1 VISRADGTASRPTR
15 AIRHSQDQGVFS
27 EEETHD
33 LQILGNRLR
42 LLRIVSKRPSDV
54 SATPPPFARSA
65 ALTYG
70 TQIVAAFLSL
80 LSVLI
85 VARALGAEG
94 RGNVAFLTAITFLTA
109 NLATFGLQEAN
120 ANFAASD
127 PRARPALATNS
138 VLLSLVLGGAAIA
151 VLSGLI
157 ALVPAVAGESDPTL
171 RWMAFAFIPAILLQI
186 LLRFLVQADY
196 GFVVTNTAFL
206 LAPALNVL
214 GNGLFYAFGILSV
227 GTAIGWWLAGQMLE
241 TVILAWYVQH
251 RLAGFGRPDPALARR
266 AFRFGARAH
275 PGRIMLLG
283 NYRLDQWLLGAIA
296 GPRELGVYSVA
307 VAWAEALW
315 YLPTALAFVQRP
327 DLVRAAREE
336 AARLAARVFRAA
348 ILITALF
355 GLVMFAAAPILC
367 VVIFGDE
374 FRDSV
379 GMLRILVVAS
389 LGVTAIKLLGSA
401 LVARGSPGLQSLAIG
416 AGFVCSV
423 ALDIALIPPFGGT
436 GAAVAAALA
445 HTAAGLVVATIF
457 IRTLDAR
464 ASDLVPRTGDVAWFV
479 GRLRER
485 FGAGGRT
492 AAPSQPDAN
501 PAHGHADPVRDVKD
515 HEGRDHARQQAE
527 ALAARTDGAH
537 AEDEGADEVDGE
549 LEREEDA
556 RGSAEGGERA

>member
-1 VISRADGTASRPTR
+1 M
-15 AIRHSQDQGVFS
+15 
-27 EEETHD
+27 
-33 LQILGNRLR
+33 
-42 LLRIVSKRPSDV
+42 SKRPNNEAA
-54 SATPPPFARSA
+54 ATPPAFARSA
-65 ALTYG
+65 VLTYG
-70 TQIVAAFLSL
+70 TQVSAAFLSL

-120 ANFAASD
+120 ANLAASE
-127 PRARPALATNS
+127 PRIRRALASNS

-157 ALVPAVAGESDPTL
+157 ALVPDVAGESDPTL

-186 LLRFLVQADY
+186 FLRFLVLADY
-196 GFVVTNTAFL
+196 GFAVTNTAYL
-206 LAPALNVL
+206 LAPALNVV

-227 GTAIGWWLAGQMLE
+227 GTAVGWWLAGQTLE
-241 TVILAWYVQH
+241 TVLLVWYVQR
-251 RLAGFGRPDPALARR
+251 RLAGFGRPDLALARR
-266 AFRFGARAH
+266 ALAFGVRAH

-296 GPRELGVYSVA
+296 GSRELGVYSVA

-315 YLPTALAFVQRP
+315 YLPTALVLRP
-327 DLVRAAREE
+327 EAGSGPGRTGRGGAAGR
-336 AARLAARVFRAA
+336 ARLPRRHPHHG
-348 ILITALF
+348 ALR
-355 GLVMFAAAPILC
+355 LVMFAAAPILC
-367 VVIFGDE
+367 TVIFGDE

-389 LGVTAIKLLGSA
+389 LGVTTIKLLGSA

-423 ALDIALIPPFGGT
+423 VLDIVLIPPFGGT

-457 IRTLDAR
+457 IRTLGAR
-464 ASDLVPRTGDVAWFV
+464 ASDLVPRPSDVAWFV
-479 GRLRER
+479 GRLRKR
-485 FGAGGRT
+485 FGAGGRI
-492 AAPSQPDAN
+492 AAPPPEPDSG
-501 PAHGHADPVRDVKD
+501 PAGSHPDPIRDVED
-515 HEGRDHARQQAE
+515 HEGREHARQQTPLLSGRA
-527 ALAARTDGAH
+527 DGAH
-537 AEDEGADEVDGE
+537 AEDEGAGEVDGE
-549 LEREEDA
+549 LEREQDA
-556 RGSAEGGERA
+556 RGPAESGERE